1 MPTFL
6 NGKKTD
12 RPKKDRPD
20 RQKNRAAKPQAFD
33 PGRPFAEGVRG
44 EESFF
49 VQDGRIFDR
58 TTKKYR
64 EVLDG

>member
-1 MPTFL
+1 MPPAL
-6 NGKKTD
+6 NRKKAD

-20 RQKNRAAKPQAFD
+20 RQNDRAARPQAFD

-44 EESFF
+44 QESFF
-49 VQDGRIFDR
+49 IQDGRIFDR

-64 EVLDG
+64 GVLDG